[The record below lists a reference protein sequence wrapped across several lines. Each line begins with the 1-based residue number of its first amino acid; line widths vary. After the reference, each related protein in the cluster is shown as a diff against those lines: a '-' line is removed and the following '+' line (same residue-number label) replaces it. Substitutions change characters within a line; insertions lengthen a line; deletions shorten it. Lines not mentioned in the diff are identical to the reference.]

1 MARRSPD
8 VGVSSNLFLPA
19 RRRGLV
25 LASLALIVT
34 LAAAL
39 PALADQGVVLR
50 DIAYQPADVAITV
63 GDTVTWEHR
72 DGNTPHTVTSTS
84 GPESFDS
91 NTTCTAPNPVTCMTE
106 GDTFEHTFDQAGTYE
121 YHCKIH
127 AQMTG
132 TVVVEAGDDTTTSSS
147 TTTTTTAVST
157 TTAAPATTAPPNPA
171 PAIDDQPSTTTAEP
185 IDDEA
190 AGADDETDGGGGAG
204 GLAVIL
210 LTLMGVAAFLVWR
223 FRPKPAIVVED
234 D

>member
-8 VGVSSNLFLPA
+8 TGVASHFFPASRRGALFLS
-19 RRRGLV
+19 
-25 LASLALIVT
+25 ASLGLIV
-34 LAAAL
+34 AL
-39 PALADQGVVLR
+39 GPALSTLADQGVVLR
-50 DIAYQPADVAITV
+50 DIAYQPADVTITV
-63 GDTVTWEHR
+63 GETVTWEHR

-106 GDTFEHTFDQAGTYE
+106 GDTFEHTFDRAGTYE

-132 TVVVEAGDDTTTSSS
+132 TVVVEADGGTTTSS
-147 TTTTTTAVST
+147 TTTTTTPVT
-157 TTAAPATTAPPNPA
+157 TTAAPPETTAAPNTVPSDDDQSTATTEA
-171 PAIDDQPSTTTAEP
+171 

-190 AGADDETDGGGGAG
+190 VASGTEGNGGGGGAG

-223 FRPKPAIVVED
+223 FRPKPAIVVD